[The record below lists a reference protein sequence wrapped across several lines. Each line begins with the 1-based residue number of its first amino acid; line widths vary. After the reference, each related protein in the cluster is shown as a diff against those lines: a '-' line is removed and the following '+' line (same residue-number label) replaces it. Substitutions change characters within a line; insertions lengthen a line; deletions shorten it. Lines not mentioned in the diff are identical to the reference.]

1 MSLIFK
7 SKLLRNEIKHWL
19 LVGSLGVWG
28 LTATIYAFSKSEKL
42 ILVGIDDAGVRLIT
56 ANSDRLLQA
65 ELKSFIKAFFEYY
78 YVYDEKTFLDQIG
91 HATELMSDDLWR
103 RNKDKLLEIQQK
115 LQKTPLSQ
123 SMEIETIDL
132 LEQGKIEAV
141 LGLKVRARLNEQKV
155 RLRGVI
161 EFKKHERNEKNP
173 WGFEIVE
180 LSDAVI

>member
-1 MSLIFK
+1 MSLVFK

-19 LVGSLGVWG
+19 LVGSLAIWG
-28 LTATIYAFSKSEKL
+28 LTASLYAFSKSEKL

-65 ELKSFIKAFFEYY
+65 ELKSFLKTFFEYY
-78 YVYDEKTFLDQIG
+78 YTYDEKTFLDQIG
-91 HATELMSDDLWR
+91 HATELMSDDLWQ
-103 RNKDKLLEIQQK
+103 RNKDKLLELQQK

-155 RLRGVI
+155 RLKVLI
-161 EFKKHERNEKNP
+161 EFKKHERSEKNT
-173 WGFEIVE
+173 WGFEVVE